1 MRFNSKFW
9 SPFAASILL
18 LSVSCSNEKNVE
30 EEVNTTFTGGKDEIK
45 LITLDP
51 GHFHAHLVVK
61 SMYDQVD
68 PKIFVYAPDGPELT
82 SYLKS
87 VESYNTREEDPTSWE
102 LEVYKGDDY
111 LQKMLSEKKGNV
123 MLTAGNNKEK
133 TANIKAT
140 IEAGINVLADKPM
153 AIDAAGFE
161 TLKEAFEL
169 AEKNDVLL
177 FDIMTERFEISTI
190 LQREF
195 SLIPEVFG
203 QMEKGTV
210 ENPAIT
216 KESIHHFY
224 KQVAGKPLTRPGW
237 FYDVNQQGNGI
248 VDVTTHLVDL
258 VQWESFPGKVI
269 NYETDI
275 EMINA
280 KRWTTDLT
288 LEEFTSSTGLKEF
301 PDYLQPVVSDGLL
314 KVYGNGEINYKING
328 VHAKVSVI
336 WNYKA
341 PEGSADTHYSIMRG
355 TKANLVIRQDA
366 EEKYKPELYIEP
378 VEGQDLAEF
387 EENVTK
393 QVKVLAATFK
403 DLDVVKVEG
412 KNSWRII
419 IPQAYRHGHED
430 HFREVTETY
439 IKYLKEGK
447 LPDWEVPN
455 MLAKYYV
462 TTQALELA
470 K

>member
-1 MRFNSKFW
+1 
-9 SPFAASILL
+9 
-18 LSVSCSNEKNVE
+18 VE
-30 EEVNTTFTGGKDEIK
+30 EEVNTTFTGEKNEVK
-45 LITLDP
+45 LLTLDP
-51 GHFHAHLVVK
+51 GHFHAHLVLK
-61 SMYDQVD
+61 SMYEQVD
-68 PKIFVYAPDGPELT
+68 PKVEVYAPEGPELQA
-82 SYLKS
+82 YLKAI
-87 VESYNTREEDPTSWE
+87 ESFNTRQDNPTSWD

-111 LQKMLSEKKGNV
+111 LQKMLDEKKGNV
-123 MLTAGNNKEK
+123 MITAGNNREK

-140 IEAGINVLADKPM
+140 LEAGINVLADKPM
-153 AIDAAGFE
+153 AIDAKGFE
-161 TLKEAFEL
+161 MLKEAFEV
-169 AEKNDVLL
+169 AEQNDILL

-203 QMEKGTV
+203 QLVKGTV
-210 ENPAIT
+210 EDPAIT

-224 KQVAGKPLTRPGW
+224 KQVSGKPLIRPAW

-258 VQWESFPGKVI
+258 VQWESFPGKI
-269 NYETDI
+269 IDYTTDI

-288 LEEFTSSTGLKEF
+288 LEEFSGSTGLSAF
-301 PDYLQPVVSDGLL
+301 PDYLQPIVEDGLL
-314 KVYGNGEINYKING
+314 KVYGNGEINYKIND

-366 EEKYKPELYIEP
+366 EENYIPELYIEP

-387 EENVTK
+387 EANVTK
-393 QVKVLAATFK
+393 HVNELANTFK
-403 DLDVVKVEG
+403 DLDVVKVTD
-412 KNSWRII
+412 KDSWRIV
-419 IPQAYRHGHED
+419 IPQAYRTGHED

-439 IKYLKEGK
+439 IKYLEEGK

-462 TTQALELA
+462 TTQGLELA

>member
-18 LSVSCSNEKNVE
+18 LSVSCSKEKEVE
-30 EEVNTTFTGGKDEIK
+30 EEVKTTFTGEKSEMK
-45 LITLDP
+45 LLTLDP
-51 GHFHAHLVVK
+51 GHFHAHLVLK
-61 SMYDQVD
+61 SMYEQVD
-68 PKIFVYAPDGPELT
+68 PKVQVYAPEGPELQA
-82 SYLKS
+82 YLKAI
-87 VESYNTREEDPTSWE
+87 ESFNTRQDTPTSWD
-102 LEVYKGDDY
+102 LEVYQGDDF
-111 LQKMLSEKKGNV
+111 LQKMLDEKKGNV
-123 MLTAGNNKEK
+123 MITAGNNREK

-140 IEAGINVLADKPM
+140 LEEGINVLADKPM
-153 AIDAAGFE
+153 AIDAKGFE
-161 TLKEAFEL
+161 ILKEAFDV
-169 AEKNDVLL
+169 AKQNDVLL

-203 QMEKGTV
+203 QLVKGTV
-210 ENPAIT
+210 EDPAIT

-224 KQVAGKPLTRPGW
+224 KQVSGKPLIRPAW

-258 VQWESFPGKVI
+258 VQWESFPGKI
-269 NYETDI
+269 IDYTKDI

-280 KRWTTDLT
+280 RRWTTDLT
-288 LEEFTSSTGLKEF
+288 LEEFSGSTGLSEF
-301 PDYLQPVVSDGLL
+301 PDYLQPIVEDGLL
-314 KVYGNGEINYKING
+314 KVYGNGEINYKIND

-366 EEKYKPELYIEP
+366 EENYTPELYIEP

-387 EENVTK
+387 EANVTK
-393 QVKVLAATFK
+393 HVNELANNFK
-403 DLDVVKVEG
+403 DLDVTKVDG
-412 KNSWRII
+412 KDSWRIV
-419 IPQAYRHGHED
+419 IPQAFRTGHED

-439 IKYLKEGK
+439 LNYLVEGK

-462 TTQALELA
+462 TTQGLELA

>member
-18 LSVSCSNEKNVE
+18 LSVSCSEEKKVE
-30 EEVNTTFTGGKDEIK
+30 EEVKTTFSGEKNEVK
-45 LITLDP
+45 LLTLDP
-51 GHFHAHLVVK
+51 GHFHAHLVLK
-61 SMYDQVD
+61 SMYEQVD
-68 PKIFVYAPDGPELT
+68 PEVQVYAPEGPELQA
-82 SYLKS
+82 YLKAI
-87 VESYNTREEDPTSWE
+87 ESFNTRQENPTSWD
-102 LEVYKGDDY
+102 LEVYQGDDY
-111 LQKMLSEKKGNV
+111 LQKMLDEKKGNV
-123 MLTAGNNKEK
+123 MITAGNNREK

-140 IEAGINVLADKPM
+140 LEAGINVLADKPM
-153 AIDAAGFE
+153 VIDAKGFDI
-161 TLKEAFEL
+161 LKEAFEI
-169 AEKNDVLL
+169 AKENDVLL

-203 QMEKGTV
+203 QLEKGSV
-210 ENPAIT
+210 EDPAIT

-224 KQVAGKPLTRPGW
+224 KQVSGKPLIRPAW

-258 VQWESFPGKVI
+258 VQWESFPGEIIDYTK
-269 NYETDI
+269 DI

-288 LEEFTSSTGLKEF
+288 LEEFSGSTGLSEF
-301 PDYLQPVVSDGLL
+301 PDYLQPIVEDGLL
-314 KVYGNGEINYKING
+314 KVYGNGEINYKIND

-366 EEKYKPELYIEP
+366 EENYIPELYIEP

-387 EENVTK
+387 EANVTK
-393 QVKVLAATFK
+393 HVNELANKFK
-403 DLDVVKVEG
+403 DLGVEKVAG
-412 KNSWRII
+412 KDSWRIV
-419 IPQAYRHGHED
+419 IPEAYRTGHED

-439 IKYLKEGK
+439 LKYLVEDK

-462 TTQALELA
+462 TTQGLELA